1 MNDIAAVLKT
11 KGSEVA
17 TIPPDADLRQAAAEL
32 AQRRIGALVVVD
44 EGGGVVGI
52 VSERDLVQC
61 LAEHGAE
68 TVERPVAAA
77 MTRDV
82 VTAAP
87 DTPVLAAL
95 ALMTNRR
102 IRHLPVTGAGSLLG
116 IVSIG
121 DLVKHR
127 VERIEAEAEA
137 MRAYIQS
144 V

>member
-1 MNDIAAVLKT
+1 MNDIAAVLGS

-17 TIPPDADLRQAAAEL
+17 TIGQQATLQQAATEL
-32 AQRRIGALVVVD
+32 AERRIGALVVLD
-44 EGGGVVGI
+44 GDHLAGI
-52 VSERDLVQC
+52 VSERDVVQC
-61 LAEHGAE
+61 LARYGGDVVGR
-68 TVERPVAAA
+68 TVDTA
-77 MTRDV
+77 MTSEV
-82 VTAAP
+82 VTATP

-95 ALMTNRR
+95 AVMTSRR
-102 IRHLPVTGAGSLLG
+102 IRHLPVTDGESLVG

-127 VERIEAEAEA
+127 MERIEAEAEA

>member
-17 TIPPDADLRQAAAEL
+17 TIGQGATLQQAAAEL
-32 AQRRIGALVVVD
+32 AERRIGALVVLD
-44 EGGGVVGI
+44 GHRLAGI

-61 LAEHGAE
+61 LARHSADVVGQS
-68 TVERPVAAA
+68 VGSA
-77 MTRDV
+77 MTSEV
-82 VTAAP
+82 VTATP

-95 ALMTNRR
+95 AVMTSRR
-102 IRHLPVTGAGSLLG
+102 IRHLPVTAGESLVG

-121 DLVKHR
+121 DLVKYR
-127 VERIEAEAEA
+127 MERIEAEAEA